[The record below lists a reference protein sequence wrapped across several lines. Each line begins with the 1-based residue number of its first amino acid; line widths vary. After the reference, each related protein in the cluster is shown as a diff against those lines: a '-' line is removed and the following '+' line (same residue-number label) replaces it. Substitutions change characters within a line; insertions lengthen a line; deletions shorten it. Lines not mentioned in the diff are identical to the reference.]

1 MNKPKGW
8 FGLEGRA
15 ISNLIVVILSIS
27 FYLCVTH
34 FDILWAQLTKLADVS
49 TPFIA
54 GFAVAYLLNT
64 PTNFFEQKVY
74 VRRKHARA
82 LAVATVYLIALLL
95 LVVLLNLILPQV
107 VESAILLASRMSGYI
122 ANLNDLLFDLSQR
135 FELDQEILA
144 EVNKLIGSYQ
154 DAIRNLA
161 SFVAESLPQVF
172 QMGVNVGNLMVTILT
187 TFVSSIYMLLGKDT
201 LVKQIKKLTYAAV
214 PKKKAERVL
223 TVCRHANDVFSGFIN
238 GKLLDSVIIGILCFI
253 VCAILQIPFAPLLS
267 LVIGL
272 TNIIPFFGPII
283 GAVPCILILL
293 IVDPWAALR
302 FLIMVIALQQFDGNI
317 LGPKILGDSTGLSAI
332 WVLVS
337 IVIGGGL
344 FGFPG
349 MLLGVPTFAVIYSL
363 VREWT
368 ANRLTAKGINEDGE
382 PLPEKG
388 PK

>member
-1 MNKPKGW
+1 VDKRRGW
-8 FGLEGRA
+8 FGLDGRA
-15 ISNLIVVILSIS
+15 VSNLIVVILAIS

-34 FDILWAQLTKLADVS
+34 FDIIWSHLVRLADVS

-64 PTNFFEQKVY
+64 PTNFFEKKVY
-74 VRRKHARA
+74 ARWKRA
-82 LAVATVYLIALLL
+82 RVMAVATVYVIALLL

-107 VESAILLASRMSGYI
+107 VESAIMLASRMSGYI
-122 ANLNDLLFDLSQR
+122 ANLNDLLADLSQK
-135 FELDQEILA
+135 FGLDQEMWN

-154 DAIRNLA
+154 DAVRKLA

-172 QMGVNVGNLMVTILT
+172 QMGVNVGNIVVTILT
-187 TFVSSIYMLLGKDT
+187 AFVSSVYMLLGKDT
-201 LVKQIKKLTYAAV
+201 LVKQVKKLTYATL
-214 PKKKAERVL
+214 PKQRAERVL

-238 GKLLDSVIIGILCFI
+238 GKLLDSAIIGVLCFI
-253 VCAILQIPFAPLLS
+253 VCAILQVPFAPLLS
-267 LVIGL
+267 LVIGI

-302 FLIMVIALQQFDGNI
+302 FFVMVIALQQFDGNI

-337 IVIGGGL
+337 IVVGGGL

-363 VREWT
+363 VREWS
-368 ANRLTAKGINEDGE
+368 ANRLAAKGIDAEGNPVSEG
-382 PLPEKG
+382 KN
-388 PK
+388 